1 MMKKLLT
8 VLMTI
13 AMAGSAMAEVP
24 SLINYQGRLKAKFGG
39 DVSDTPNFLLKVYD
53 QRAGGKLLYE
63 EEIGQVSVV
72 EGAYSFNFGENG
84 VSKIPTSELIAIA
97 DGEKQIFNYST
108 KIKPITGNIKIRG
121 GGYSWTDAGSSDP
134 SKFTATINEGLV

>member
-1 MMKKLLT
+1 
-8 VLMTI
+8 
-13 AMAGSAMAEVP
+13 
-24 SLINYQGRLKAKFGG
+24 
-39 DVSDTPNFLLKVYD
+39 
-53 QRAGGKLLYE
+53 LLYE

-108 KIKPITGNIKIRG
+108 KIKPITGNIKISG